1 MFSEW
6 WAVILLR
13 HHTLMCFFF
22 FCWTKLAVM
31 QSSSSHSA
39 SRLRQPLQVGE
50 GARFLAWR
58 IRGRACHPGEGGQP
72 RESLREGERLKSTE
86 GGKGREPHTRREC
99 TPTLAATRP
108 HLSLAQRG
116 HQFYSGVGVTG
127 ILNVWIPTVPALL
140 MAGRAPFSAHNRFPP
155 KGTYCWDEGRLS
167 VFRSCLLCLSRRME
181 CTAFR
186 KSFRL
191 SGELW
196 KEDLHV
202 LGKQHLTHG
211 ELLMLSGTV
220 KQISLRTKVKDG
232 RLPLQFHCWG
242 AFSSLEIKNTYSFPF
257 MLCDSSPAANLGQS
271 APLLNRLME
280 RWILRTELPDSALS
294 T

>member
-1 MFSEW
+1 MRGG
-6 WAVILLR
+6 A
-13 HHTLMCFFF
+13 H
-22 FCWTKLAVM
+22 
-31 QSSSSHSA
+31 
-39 SRLRQPLQVGE
+39 QPG
-50 GARFLAWR
+50 G
-58 IRGRACHPGEGGQP
+58 GGQP

-86 GGKGREPHTRREC
+86 GGKGREPHTREEC
-99 TPTLAATRP
+99 TPTLAPTRP

-116 HQFYSGVGVTG
+116 RQFYSGVGVTG

-140 MAGRAPFSAHNRFPP
+140 IAGLAPFSAHNHFPP

-220 KQISLRTKVKDG
+220 KQISPRTKVKDG
-232 RLPLQFHCWG
+232 RPPLQFHCRG
-242 AFSSLEIKNTYSFPF
+242 AFSLLEIKNTYSFPF

-271 APLLNRLME
+271 TPLLNRLME
-280 RWILRTELPDSALS
+280 RWILGQSCQSLLSGLKAEPFILQFLQTKEPRDSCSSAAPLK
-294 T
+294 